1 MKANTNLKM
10 NGSFSMLGINHNL
23 KKIKRSGV
31 VQKDINYT
39 SNYGMF
45 KFLDQNRETM
55 DKHIADLAA
64 SIKESGQIHAIVVND
79 KFEIIDGQNR
89 FKACKLLGVPVMYI
103 ISK

>member
-23 KKIKRSGV
+23 KKIKKSGV

-55 DKHIADLAA
+55 D
-64 SIKESGQIHAIVVND
+64 
-79 KFEIIDGQNR
+79 
-89 FKACKLLGVPVMYI
+89 
-103 ISK
+103 